1 MYKRIISS
9 LRSRLVAAN
18 LAMLLP
24 LLILTAVSY
33 ITFERIMLS
42 FDEVLTDSLQ
52 ELKPITQLEYNILSA
67 TTPLHGYLIHG
78 TRDELKQFKEIA
90 GRVDL
95 LFYSVQQLKS
105 LKQEQQVILQGVE
118 KEWKDNLR
126 LADKIMGYRPPFKPE
141 SAVMME
147 LFDLR
152 LNKINQ
158 KLRVV
163 RNYVDQEIIALNES
177 AKQRHRK
184 SSHIYMIIFLVSTL
198 VAISI
203 GILMGRTITRPLKNL
218 EKAANEFSTGN
229 MAYRIGSSSNDEIG
243 RLSRTFDQM
252 AQEIQSLVIHDPLT
266 DLLNKR
272 EFEKRLEHEIARA
285 KRYHKTLA
293 LLMVDID
300 HFKNVNDKYGHQV
313 GDIVLRLVS
322 SIVNNQTRS
331 IDHVARYGGE
341 ELVLVLPE
349 VSKQLALKKAEQIRQ
364 SIETEK
370 FFYNEHEH
378 LNITISI
385 GVATFDEDAKE
396 STQLVAAAD
405 KALYSAKRHGRN
417 RVEAYSSE

>member
-1 MYKRIISS
+1 
-9 LRSRLVAAN
+9 
-18 LAMLLP
+18 MLLP

-78 TRDELKQFKEIA
+78 SRDELQQFKEIA

-95 LFYSVQQLKS
+95 LFYSVRQLKS

-152 LNKINQ
+152 LKKINE

-163 RNYVDQEIIALNES
+163 RQYVDQEIIALNES

-184 SSHIYMIIFLVSTL
+184 SSRIYMIIFLVSTF
-198 VAISI
+198 VAISV
-203 GILMGRTITRPLKNL
+203 GILVGRTITCPLKEL
-218 EKAANEFSTGN
+218 EKAANEFSGGN

-243 RLSRTFDQM
+243 RLSRTFDAM

-272 EFEKRLEHEIARA
+272 EFEKRLEHEVARA
-285 KRYHKTLA
+285 RRYHKALA

-300 HFKNVNDKYGHQV
+300 HFKKVNDEYGHQV

-322 SIVNNQTRS
+322 SIVNNQTRN

-349 VSKQLALKKAEQIRQ
+349 VSKQVALNKAEQIRQ

-370 FFYNEHEH
+370 FFYNEHDH
-378 LNITISI
+378 LGITISI
-385 GVATFDEDAKE
+385 GVAAFDEDAKD
-396 STQLVAAAD
+396 STQLVEAAD

-417 RVEAYSSE
+417 RVEGYTSA